1 MGFVFKK
8 DQPSSEFAPGVT
20 RRIVNS
26 DATESKM
33 LYVSEITIAP
43 GKAAPL
49 VTHPDDEEGV
59 LVVEGKLTLVLETN
73 IPTSMSATVSIS
85 SPDRH
90 TPLLTRATSRRD
102 YSVSSPTRHPE
113 LR

>member
-59 LVVEGKLTLVLETN
+59 LVVEGKLTLVLERQIYRLQCRRLYLYQARTG
-73 IPTSMSATVSIS
+73 
-85 SPDRH
+85 
-90 TPLLTRATSRRD
+90 TRL
-102 YSVSSPTRHPE
+102 Y
-113 LR
+113 